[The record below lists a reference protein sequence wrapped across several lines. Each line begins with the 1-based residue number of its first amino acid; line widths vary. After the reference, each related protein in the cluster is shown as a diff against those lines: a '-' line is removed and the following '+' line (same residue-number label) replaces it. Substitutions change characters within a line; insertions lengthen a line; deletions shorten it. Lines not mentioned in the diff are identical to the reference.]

1 MATRRQAPT
10 RDTLLQRIG
19 VLKHDAGR
27 AAGLVEIT
35 LPAEQSLVT
44 EKTFHWALRA
54 EKFKSAER
62 RDGSYILRTNLAE
75 EAPEILWRRYIQLTE
90 IEAAFKCLKS
100 DLAIRPVFH
109 QLETRVEAHIFVAF
123 LGYCLSA
130 TLRKQLELH
139 APGLTPRAV
148 LEKLAAIQLIE
159 VWLPTTDGRWLIM
172 PRYTQPEKDLQ
183 MLLQKLHLNL
193 PEQPPPRIRTEVPA
207 TTPEARHFVVET

>member
-1 MATRRQAPT
+1 VGARKKHGSREQRNGDAPPQIEKTVQRIAGAQAP
-10 RDTLLQRIG
+10 G
-19 VLKHDAGR
+19 ADAR
-27 AAGLVEIT
+27 HTFAAHRCAQARRGSRRRNGGDT

-130 TLRKQLELH
+130 TLR
-139 APGLTPRAV
+139 
-148 LEKLAAIQLIE
+148 
-159 VWLPTTDGRWLIM
+159 
-172 PRYTQPEKDLQ
+172 
-183 MLLQKLHLNL
+183 
-193 PEQPPPRIRTEVPA
+193 IRTEVPA

>member
-1 MATRRQAPT
+1 MHEGVQVKLLNDSNELWVLARSTDRASKEMAMRRRKLKKLFNGLLALRRQAPT

-130 TLRKQLELH
+130 TLR
-139 APGLTPRAV
+139 
-148 LEKLAAIQLIE
+148 
-159 VWLPTTDGRWLIM
+159 
-172 PRYTQPEKDLQ
+172 
-183 MLLQKLHLNL
+183 
-193 PEQPPPRIRTEVPA
+193 IRTEVPA